1 MRKFL
6 KNFLT
11 YLEDHSSIGIV
22 LLIIIAIVFC
32 MSALLS
38 PFWSDNDTWS
48 NLLPIIH
55 YRQSTLVD
63 HILPNYTTLWYGGRY
78 QWMNPLWSFLYL
90 PTTLIW
96 LIFPLDWGARIIF
109 TGHLIFALIIAERLA
124 SLFLDREWERLSFAL
139 ILVSPM
145 IPALI
150 PGHIEKVMAWP
161 WVLTALYFLHSNKL
175 SAIQKGVLAGLSWGI
190 VALTGA
196 NYYVFYLGILLIPLL
211 SSFKNIKLFLSF
223 VGGASIGLLH
233 LPSVWYLLG
242 YARANAAESIRRGST
257 DLIGIVTSLSLG
269 LSKPL
274 SWESWALI
282 GLPIVLLFLWVVF
295 KTSQDFFNKQPIDK
309 LPQKLAL
316 FISLIVL
323 GIFSTNFPYSMT
335 HLFDTFRVPVR
346 AVSFVA
352 LAVTLLVLYGYP
364 QSNAGNKIKYKMIF
378 RILLLASVIQV
389 ILFSWMIRPLG
400 SIHSPYDLNAE
411 QLATTLKRD
420 GSQSVWFS
428 MQNLNDTY
436 IEAVLTQNNLALPN
450 AYYGDM
456 GQKLI
461 ITGNHCGFS
470 FDHLIALTP
479 DQSQIR
485 LKSDLDWIPDPG
497 HISITNLL
505 LLKQMTF
512 DGKEYSIYRVVC

>member
-1 MRKFL
+1 M
-6 KNFLT
+6 
-11 YLEDHSSIGIV
+11 IV
-22 LLIIIAIVFC
+22 IAIVFC

-55 YRQSTLVD
+55 YRQSILVD
-63 HILPNYTTLWYGGRY
+63 HAFPNYTTLWYGGRY
-78 QWMNPLWSFLYL
+78 QWINPLWSFLYL
-90 PTTLIW
+90 PATLVW
-96 LIFPLDWGARIIF
+96 LIFPLDWGARVIF

-124 SLFLDREWERLSFAL
+124 SLFLDQKWERISAAL

-150 PGHIEKVMAWP
+150 PGHVEKVMAWP

-175 SAIQKGVLAGLSWGI
+175 NATQKGLLAGISWGV

-196 NYYVFYLGILLIPLL
+196 NYYVFYLGILLVPLL
-211 SSFKNIKLFLSF
+211 ISYKNIKLFLSF
-223 VGGASIGLLH
+223 ISGAAIGLLH
-233 LPSVWYLLG
+233 LPSVWYLVG
-242 YARANAAESIRRGST
+242 YARANATESIQHYGT
-257 DLIGIVTSLSLG
+257 DFFGIITSLSIG

-282 GLPIVLLFLWVVF
+282 GLPIVLLFLWIVF
-295 KTSQDFFNKQPIDK
+295 KTSQDFFHKEPIDK
-309 LPQKLAL
+309 LRRKLAL

-323 GIFSTNFPYSMT
+323 GTFSTNLPYSAT
-335 HLFDTFRVPVR
+335 HLFDTFRIPVR

-364 QSNAGNKIKYKMIF
+364 QSNAGNKTKYKLIF
-378 RILLLASVIQV
+378 QMLLLASVIQV
-389 ILFSWMIRPLG
+389 SLFSWIIRPIG
-400 SIHSPYDLNAE
+400 SIHSPYDANAE
-411 QLATTLKRD
+411 QLALTLRNDNAK
-420 GSQSVWFS
+420 SVWFS
-428 MQNLNDTY
+428 VQDLNDTY
-436 IEAVLTQNNLALPN
+436 IEAVLTENDLALPN

-461 ITGNHCGFS
+461 VGGNYCGFS
-470 FDHLIALTP
+470 FDHLVALAPEQAQT
-479 DQSQIR
+479 QIK

-497 HISITNLL
+497 YMSITNLL
-505 LLKQMTF
+505 LLKQMTL
-512 DGKEYSIYRVVC
+512 DGKEYSIYRVMC

>member
-1 MRKFL
+1 MKKL
-6 KNFLT
+6 LG
-11 YLEDHSSIGIV
+11 YLEDHSWIGTV
-22 LLIIIAIVFC
+22 LLIVIAIVFC
-32 MSALLS
+32 ISALLS

-55 YRQSTLVD
+55 YRQSILVD
-63 HILPNYTTLWYGGRY
+63 HILPNYTALWYGGRY

-90 PTTLIW
+90 PATLIW

-124 SLFLDREWERLSFAL
+124 SLFIDQKWERISAAL

-150 PGHIEKVMAWP
+150 PGHVEKVMAWP
-161 WVLTALYFLHSNKL
+161 WVLTALYFLHSDKL
-175 SAIQKGVLAGLSWGI
+175 TATQKGLLAGISWGA

-196 NYYVFYLGILLIPLL
+196 NYYVFYLGILLVPLL
-211 SSFKNIKLFLSF
+211 ISYKNIKLFLSF
-223 VGGASIGLLH
+223 VGGAAIGLFH
-233 LPSVWYLLG
+233 LPSVWYLVG
-242 YARANAAESIRRGST
+242 YTRANAAESIQHYST
-257 DLIGIVTSLSLG
+257 DFFGIITSLSIG

-282 GLPIVLLFLWVVF
+282 GLPIVLLFLWIVF
-295 KTSQDFFNKQPIDK
+295 KTSQDFFHKQTIDK
-309 LPQKLAL
+309 FPQKLAL

-323 GIFSTNFPYSMT
+323 GIFSTNLPYSAT

-352 LAVTLLVLYGYP
+352 LAVTLLFLYGYP
-364 QSNAGNKIKYKMIF
+364 KGSTEDKTKYKLIF
-378 RILLLASVIQV
+378 QILLLASVIQV
-389 ILFSWMIRPLG
+389 ILFSWMIRPMG
-400 SIHSPYDLNAE
+400 SAHSPYDPNAE
-411 QLATTLKRD
+411 QLATMLKRD
-420 GSQSVWFS
+420 GSQSAWFS

-461 ITGNHCGFS
+461 IPGNHCGFS

-479 DQSQIR
+479 DQSQSQIR

-497 HISITNLL
+497 YISITNLL
-505 LLKQMTF
+505 LLKQMTL
-512 DGKEYSIYRVVC
+512 DSKEYSIYRVVC